1 MILQLKETLLET
13 LNQIQLFF
21 FFFYTSEIK
30 RSEHLSSEAWGRC
43 NTPKLAFLIRIS
55 LHYSS
60 SDSASFVKINT
71 VDMSQEPKA
80 YREHQWFQIP
90 APTPFSLSSPML
102 WLILFLR
109 IKQSASLLCIKVS
122 LENLVEN
129 SLSPPRHYLCQLFLQ
144 LLDFGL
150 LLCVDLQLNRKKRG
164 EGEGTRTGKAS
175 GKTKQRKFSR
185 LMIPYLF

>member
-80 YREHQWFQIP
+80 YREHQ
-90 APTPFSLSSPML
+90 
-102 WLILFLR
+102 
-109 IKQSASLLCIKVS
+109 
-122 LENLVEN
+122 
-129 SLSPPRHYLCQLFLQ
+129 
-144 LLDFGL
+144 
-150 LLCVDLQLNRKKRG
+150 
-164 EGEGTRTGKAS
+164 
-175 GKTKQRKFSR
+175 
-185 LMIPYLF
+185 